1 MVTLEIN
8 EDLQACTDYID
19 SMRKNVRDLQKIDPE
34 MEMPESRMK
43 NAISNALQTK
53 VFRLI
58 TWSQRLQ
65 IEIRISM
72 EDKIARQ
79 ITLFSKNNLS
89 EKQVRDL
96 VNDPEKVEELI
107 KNQIFSGV
115 HIKIKNAADQIKE
128 KLEDIKELE
137 RNVNRLCKMINDLA
151 IIIQKQNELVNS
163 IEENMNQIKE
173 YLTIGLEKFN
183 EAKENYNK
191 AQARLCGIIVV
202 LIIVMVILMNYL

>member
-1 MVTLEIN
+1 
-8 EDLQACTDYID
+8 
-19 SMRKNVRDLQKIDPE
+19 MRSNVRDLKKIDPE
-34 MEMPESRMK
+34 MKMPETRMK

-65 IEIRISM
+65 TDVRISM

-79 ITLFSKNNLS
+79 IAIFSKKNLD
-89 EKQVRDL
+89 EKQIRDL
-96 VNDPEKVEELI
+96 VNDPEKVEDLI
-107 KNQIFSGV
+107 KDQIFTGV

-128 KLEDIKELE
+128 KLEDIKALE
-137 RNVNRLCKMINDLA
+137 NNVNRLCKMINDLS

-191 AQARLCGIIVV
+191 TQARLCGITVV
-202 LIIVMVILMNYL
+202 LIIVMVILMNYLMAKFNII